1 MSDKVV
7 AGGDVIGLV
16 MSDPGT
22 EPQGTSGPS
31 FSILKLHSMGGF
43 WNLVSHATSFF
54 N

>member
-31 FSILKLHSMGGF
+31 FSILKLHSMGGVLEF
-43 WNLVSHATSFF
+43 GLARDVIF
-54 N
+54 